1 MTYNVG
7 CVVLT
12 MGKRPV
18 ELRAAL
24 DSLLVQENVS
34 LDVVVVG
41 NGWEPAGLPTGVRP
55 IALPENLGIPAGRN
69 AGVSHVQGEYL
80 FFLDDDA
87 ALPHARSLSDLID
100 EIAQGDGIGLVQPR
114 VIDPA
119 GLQAPDRWVPRIKAG
134 DHSQPG
140 PATTLWEGCIVMRRD
155 TFDEIGGW
163 GDPYFY
169 AHEGIELCWRFW
181 NAGQRVWYA
190 GNVPIHHPAINPERH
205 AEFWY
210 MNARNRVWLARRNL
224 PVLLVA
230 IYPLTW
236 VLLTLGKVK
245 NLKSLR
251 SWFRGFF
258 AGWTQNPG
266 GRQPMKWRT
275 VWALA
280 KAGRPPIV

>member
-1 MTYNVG
+1 MTVSVG

-24 DSLLVQENVS
+24 DSLMSQQDVT

-41 NGWEPAGLPTGVRP
+41 NGWEPTGLPAGVRP

-69 AGVSHVQGEYL
+69 AGVSHVNGEYL

-87 ALPHARSLSDLID
+87 ALPHSHTLADLIS
-100 EIAQGDGIGLVQPR
+100 EITTGHNIGLVQPR
-114 VIDPA
+114 VVDPT
-119 GLQAPDRWVPRIKAG
+119 GLAAPDRWVPRIKAG
-134 DHSQPG
+134 DHSEPG

-155 TFDEIGGW
+155 IFDQIGGW

-181 NAGQRVWYA
+181 NAGYSVWYA

-224 PVLLVA
+224 PALLVP

-245 NLKSLR
+245 NIKSLR

-258 AGWTQNPG
+258 AGWTENPG
-266 GRQPMKWRT
+266 GRTPMKWRT

-280 KAGRPPIV
+280 KAGRPPIF